1 MLRELWREMLAVP
14 EVRGDD
20 DFFELGGDS
29 LIAVRIFAAL
39 SDRHGVNLPLAALL
53 QHATCNELA
62 ALIQRQQADSS
73 AESTAATS
81 DLLRPLV
88 ALNKVSEGTRPGTRR
103 VGKDCD
109 STCRSCWSPYD

>member
-62 ALIQRQQADSS
+62 ALIQRQQRS
-73 AESTAATS
+73 EEHTS
-81 DLLRPLV
+81 ELQSLMRNSYAVFCLKKKKSIKYTQNV
-88 ALNKVSEGTRPGTRR
+88 QQCIIR
-103 VGKDCD
+103 
-109 STCRSCWSPYD
+109 